1 MDARPFEGQT
11 LFKNLHIFDYF
22 RLKLN
27 GISFL
32 QLKKTLLH
40 QLQSPPCFFKL
51 LFYYFWLSFSNPKT
65 WYKLDVLLETL
76 WSLLNGSLVPSY

>member
-11 LFKNLHIFDYF
+11 LFKNLHIIDYLK
-22 RLKLN
+22 LKLN

-40 QLQSPPCFFKL
+40 QLQSPPCFIKL
-51 LFYYFWLSFSNPKT
+51 LFYHFWLSFSNPKHGT
-65 WYKLDVLLETL
+65 A
-76 WSLLNGSLVPSY
+76 